1 MCYEL
6 QNDYQHGK
14 KAKVLKI
21 ATIQQTT
28 QNIFFAHTDGVLAPW
43 SAHTR
48 PSSQPHIGMS
58 RNSPAH
64 VLGGRGEFFRTS
76 GPSSFRATAVQI
88 NFPSVQSTIDH
99 Y

>member
-28 QNIFFAHTDGVLAPW
+28 QNVFFAHTDGVLAPW

-48 PSSQPHIGMS
+48 PSSQPPIGMH

-64 VLGGRGEFFRTS
+64 ILGGRCGFFGTS
-76 GPSSFRATAVQI
+76 HPSGLHATAV
-88 NFPSVQSTIDH
+88 
-99 Y
+99 